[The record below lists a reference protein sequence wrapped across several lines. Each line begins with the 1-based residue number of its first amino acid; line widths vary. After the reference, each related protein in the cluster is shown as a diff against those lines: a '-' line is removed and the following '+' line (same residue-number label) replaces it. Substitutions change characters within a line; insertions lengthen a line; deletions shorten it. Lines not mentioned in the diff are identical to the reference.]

1 MSFMTPLT
9 VPLLLLGFAFVSASI
24 WWIHKGRPAF
34 ERARAYGRIH
44 AQCGHLA
51 PPPTDEAHAQML
63 RVSRFCIKAFVGRLD
78 VRGAE
83 KLKTLPSPF
92 ILAFNHGNL
101 LDVAIAPVV
110 LNRKARFPA
119 AQGVMTA
126 AGCLVAWLF
135 SRWGVFSVDLENG
148 AEAMKASVKVLTSG
162 DGADIEV
169 IFPEAWTNMDGIVRK
184 FKTGTVRMA
193 KEASEK
199 LGKPVFVVPGYMH
212 YGRYLPSW
220 MTKLPI
226 PVQWLMPLLGAFWFR
241 RGCTVV
247 IGEPISSQEFPADK
261 HEATELLRN
270 RVLALKPQN

>member
-1 MSFMTPLT
+1 M
-9 VPLLLLGFAFVSASI
+9 VPLLLLGLWLVSFAI
-24 WWIHKGRPAF
+24 WWIRTGRPVT
-34 ERARAYGRIH
+34 ESARAYGRLV
-44 AQCGHLA
+44 AQCGYLA

-63 RVSRFCIKAFVGRLD
+63 KVSRFFVKGFVGKLD

-83 KLKTLPSPF
+83 KLKTLPPPF

-110 LNRKARFPA
+110 LNRKARYPA
-119 AQGVMTA
+119 AQGVMKA
-126 AGCLVAWLF
+126 AGGLVGWLF

-148 AEAMKASVKVLTSG
+148 AAAMKASVKVLTSG

-199 LGKPVFVVPGYMH
+199 LGKPVFIVPGYMH

-226 PVQWLMPLLGAFWFR
+226 PVQWLMPLLGAVWFR

-247 IGEPISSQEFPADK
+247 IGEPISSHELPADH
-261 HEATELLRN
+261 HEATEFLRN
-270 RVLALKPQN
+270 RVLALKPQS